1 MPEVQQQIS
10 PNASFKSSLSQTTTT
25 AMADVD
31 SHADPDSSTNN
42 VHAKLATPKPS
53 EMDLDISLSP
63 TSLPRYP
70 GTLNVTALASSN
82 TSLQFSGSPESIN
95 SSPVSDKDLQIPQ
108 TSTEAPQLD
117 SNGDQVTL
125 DPGKPTASVDQRV
138 NDLVNSLDEPID
150 FKRVSTMTTGSTDSE
165 QSYNTT
171 SHSIDMSAGD
181 HSLSHNDDL
190 TVGVI
195 NTATTT
201 TLSKATPTARPI
213 KSPVRSTTEDQ
224 SNNLDVINTDEL
236 NLDSGNV
243 NIDFDTSQTS
253 HSTSTDNNENGG
265 VKSENSPKLKEPVM
279 IQRNMM
285 RSINYDNDDDED
297 VDQEE
302 QQSHVISDAQD
313 HDDDEGHSKSL
324 ISESEKYVD
333 IPDDQEEEEHRDISA
348 PVVPSTNGIM
358 SSSEDVA
365 AQECVTQGGNR
376 KSLLNTADHSSVVA
390 SSHMSS
396 NFENKI
402 IDVYHGDSDSK
413 LATTKDS
420 ILDTSIDRS
429 IDDFDKPI
437 AASSNV
443 NISSLS
449 SSMND
454 LAGNI
459 GDITIQEAD
468 ENSDLQQRTSDSSN
482 FGDEGDETFKLPNT
496 SGSSASGS
504 AARNFSYDSK
514 NSASTE
520 SSFLPKIETPKT
532 RDNMATR
539 HSNPSSTPST
549 ASASQSILPKVGGR
563 SVSSPF
569 GSKSSSKRKSTN
581 KVKGVFS
588 NFVNSMRSSSSS
600 DVVKSTN
607 ASTSSSLKISTP
619 YDAKHLAHVGVDK
632 DGQYTGL
639 PEEWER
645 LLASSGIS
653 KFEQQKNPQA
663 VMDIVAFY
671 QDQTKNAD
679 DTVFKKFNQANTKLT
694 STSSFRTPRTNQGTF
709 TPQSAPTSQFSS
721 TTPRQAPP
729 PPPIQGVMDKDKER
743 QFIPSRPAPRPPQGN
758 SPTTVISPL
767 SRSHSVMSS
776 HKKSASSTPHLRNN
790 IQNSFSPQRV
800 APAPP
805 RIPPPPPKHE
815 AVNEHPLNERKLEYS
830 GKLSPQDQ
838 YRRQQQQQPQQQQ
851 SAQSPYAQHQQQ
863 RERQQNQQ
871 EQQQQSPAANSPQ
884 EPPSDGSSAVAKNQ
898 KPVRD
903 PQAAAAHNQRKK
915 EEQRRR
921 HAQVYAKLTAICSE
935 GDPSKMYRNLVKVG
949 QGASG
954 GVYTAY
960 ELGSNMCVA
969 IKQMNLE
976 QQPKKEL
983 IINEI
988 LVMKAS
994 KHKNIVNFINSYL
1007 LKGDLWVVMEYMEG
1021 GSLTDVVT
1029 HSVMTEGQIGAV
1041 SRETLE
1047 GLQFLHSK
1055 GVIHRD
1061 IKSDNI
1067 LLSMN
1072 GEIKLTDFGFCAQI
1086 NEVNLKRTTMVG
1098 TPYWMAP
1105 EVVSRKE
1112 YGPKV
1117 DIWSLGIM
1125 IIEMIEGEPPY
1136 LNETPLRALYL
1147 IATNGTPKLKDPES
1161 LTDILK
1167 EFLSWTLQVD
1177 PERRADATEL
1187 LSDPFITDADNVS
1200 TLAPLVKLA
1209 RTKKLA
1215 QDAEDD

>member
-815 AVNEHPLNERKLEYS
+815 A
-830 GKLSPQDQ
+830 
-838 YRRQQQQQPQQQQ
+838 
-851 SAQSPYAQHQQQ
+851 
-863 RERQQNQQ
+863 
-871 EQQQQSPAANSPQ
+871 
-884 EPPSDGSSAVAKNQ
+884 
-898 KPVRD
+898 PVRD

-1041 SRETLE
+1041 SRETLK